1 MELANISLWIWGTFL
16 GVIFGFLALDLG
28 VFHRQAHVVRMR
40 EALIW
45 SVVWIIVAL
54 IFNLGILLYWDR
66 IQPDSAYK
74 NSEAAMAFFAGYL
87 VERALSIDNIFVFL
101 VVFSYFRVPPQ
112 YQHRVLFLGIIGAL
126 FFRALFI
133 ALGAALISAFAW
145 TMVVFGLFLIVTGIK
160 MIKVSGKTIDPG
172 KNPVIRIFA
181 KIMPTSPDYHGQKF
195 FVRLN
200 GTLFATPLFVA
211 LLVVEFT
218 DIIFAVDSIP
228 AIFAITQD
236 TFIVFTSNVFAI
248 LGLRAL
254 FFAVAGLMELFHYL
268 HYGLAAVLAFVGV
281 KMLYGYAEKAVF
293 PGWPH
298 FPIMVSLLII
308 VVILAASIIAS
319 VVRPVAQAEEESVAK
334 GA

>member
-1 MELANISLWIWGTFL
+1 MELANISLWIWGAFL
-16 GVIFGFLALDLG
+16 GVIFAFLALDLG

-195 FVRLN
+195 FVRQN
-200 GTLFATPLFVA
+200 GVLFATPLFVA